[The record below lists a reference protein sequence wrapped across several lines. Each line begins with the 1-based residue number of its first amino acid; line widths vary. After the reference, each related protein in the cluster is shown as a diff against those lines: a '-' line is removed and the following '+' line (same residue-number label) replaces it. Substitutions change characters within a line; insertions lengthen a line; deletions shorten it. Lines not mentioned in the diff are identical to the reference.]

1 MEKAIRV
8 ALLSAV
14 LVLASYLRITGLD
27 WGLTSGYGSTRNFH
41 PDEFYSLRGVLQIDL
56 LKGRLEAPAA
66 YFEGT
71 FNYYLWAIPKAA
83 LKLSGR
89 AEPPSAAST
98 GEEDHASLLY
108 ICRWMT
114 LLFDLATIIIVFLA
128 IREATQN
135 FYASFLGAC
144 LRRSAYAGN
153 LRAFHEDAHIKQF
166 AVCAGHLDFFKVAD
180 ASEAMAAPQRWL
192 YFRAGSGN
200 SLPGRNYLRHPVPIS
215 ALRSCW

>member
-1 MEKAIRV
+1 MQKAVRL
-8 ALLSAV
+8 ALFCAV
-14 LVLASYLRITGLD
+14 IFLASYLRITGLA
-27 WGLTSGYGSTRNFH
+27 WGLESGYGHYRNFQ
-41 PDEFYSLRGVLQIDL
+41 PDEFISLRGVLEIDL
-56 LKGRLEAPAA
+56 LHSHIRVPSA

-89 AEPPSAAST
+89 AEPPSAASI

-153 LRAFHEDAHIKQF
+153 LRAFHEDAHIRQF

-200 SLPGRNYLRHPVPIS
+200 SLPGRNYLLHPVPIS